1 MLRLILSRI
10 LGGVGVIIAVA
21 TFSFLLLHA
30 APGGPFDAERSLAPQ
45 VQRNIEA
52 RYHLDDPLFTQ
63 YLDYM
68 GGLAQGDFGY
78 SLKRPMSVGEII
90 TTHFPYS
97 LTIGLMAL
105 FVAVGLGVGM
115 GVLAAWRRNT
125 GVDYALMSVAL
136 LGISIPSIVLG
147 PMLVGVFSFG
157 LGWLPPA
164 RIEGPASYVLP
175 ALCLGLIY
183 IGTIARLARGSMLEV
198 LGQDFVRTARAKGLT
213 EGRVVWK
220 HALRLGVV
228 PVVTYLGPATAT
240 LISGSFVIE
249 TIFGVPGLGGFFVEA
264 IVNRD
269 YPVLSGV
276 LVFYVAFLVMLNI
289 AVDVIHGLLDP
300 RIRSS
305 R

>member
-1 MLRLILSRI
+1 MLRLIVSR
-10 LGGVGVIIAVA
+10 LVGGLGVIVAVA

-30 APGGPFDAERSLAPQ
+30 APGGPFDAERALAPQ
-45 VQRNIEA
+45 VKRNIEA
-52 RYHLDDPLFTQ
+52 RYHLDDSLLTQ
-63 YLDYM
+63 YGDYM
-68 GGLAQGDFGY
+68 GNLARGDFGY

-105 FVAVGLGVGM
+105 FIAVGVGGAL

-125 GVDYALMSVAL
+125 GLDYALMTFAL
-136 LGISIPSIVLG
+136 IGISIPSIVLG
-147 PMLVGVFSFG
+147 PLVVAIFSFG

-164 RIEGPASYVLP
+164 RIEGWSSYVLP

-183 IGTIARLARGSMLEV
+183 VGTIARLTRGSMLEV
-198 LGQDFVRTARAKGLT
+198 LSQDFVRTARAKGLG
-213 EGRVVWK
+213 ERRVVWK
-220 HALRLGVV
+220 HALRLGIV

-249 TIFGVPGLGGFFVEA
+249 KMFGVPGLGGFFVEA
-264 IVNRD
+264 IANRD

-276 LVFYVAFLVMLNI
+276 LVFYVAFLVVLNI
-289 AVDVIHGLLDP
+289 VVDVVHGLLDP
-300 RIRSS
+300 RIRGG

>member
-1 MLRLILSRI
+1 MLRLILSRVAGG
-10 LGGVGVIIAVA
+10 LGVLVAVA
-21 TFSFLLLHA
+21 TVSFFLLHA

-52 RYHLDDPLFTQ
+52 RYHLDDPLTTQ
-63 YLDYM
+63 YVDYL
-68 GGLAQGDFGY
+68 GDLAHGDFGY

-90 TTHFPYS
+90 RIHFPYS

-105 FVAVGLGVGM
+105 VFAVGFGVAM
-115 GVLAAWRRNT
+115 GVIAAWRRNT
-125 GVDYALMSVAL
+125 AIDYSLMTFAL
-136 LGISIPSIVLG
+136 LGISVPSIVLG
-147 PMLVGVFSFG
+147 PLLVAVFSFQ
-157 LGWLPPA
+157 LGWLPSA
-164 RIEGPASYVLP
+164 RIEGFTSYILP

-183 IGTIARLARGSMLEV
+183 TGTIARLSRGAMLEI
-198 LGQDFVRTARAKGLT
+198 LGQDFIRTARAKGLT
-213 EGRVVWK
+213 EKAVVAK

-249 TIFGVPGLGGFFVEA
+249 KIFGVPGLGGFFVEA
-264 IVNRD
+264 ITNRD

-276 LVFYVAFLVMLNI
+276 LVFYVAFLVVLNI

-300 RIRSS
+300 RIRGS

>member
-1 MLRLILSRI
+1 MLRLILSR
-10 LGGVGVIIAVA
+10 LAGGIGVIIAVA

-30 APGGPFDAERSLAPQ
+30 APGGPFDAERALAPQ

-52 RYHLDDPLFTQ
+52 RYHLDDSLATQ
-63 YLDYM
+63 YADYM
-68 GGLAQGDFGY
+68 GGLAHGDFGY

-97 LTIGLMAL
+97 LAIGLMAL

-115 GVLAAWRRNT
+115 GVIAAWRRNT
-125 GVDYALMSVAL
+125 GVDYALMSMAL
-136 LGISIPSIVLG
+136 VGISIPSIVLG
-147 PMLVGVFSFG
+147 PILVGIFAFG

-175 ALCLGLIY
+175 AMCLGLIY
-183 IGTIARLARGSMLEV
+183 LGTIARLARGSMLEV

-213 EGRVVWK
+213 ERAVVWK

-249 TIFGVPGLGGFFVEA
+249 KLFGVPGLGGFFVEA

-289 AVDVIHGLLDP
+289 VVDVVHGLLDP
-300 RIRSS
+300 RIRSG

>member
-1 MLRLILSRI
+1 MLRLILSR
-10 LGGVGVIIAVA
+10 LAGGLGVIIAVA
-21 TFSFLLLHA
+21 TCSFLLLHA
-30 APGGPFDAERSLAPQ
+30 APGGPFDAERALAPQ

-52 RYHLDDPLFTQ
+52 RYHLDDSLVTQ
-63 YLDYM
+63 YTDYM

-105 FVAVGLGVGM
+105 FVAVGLGVAM
-115 GVLAAWRRNT
+115 GVIAAWRRNT
-125 GVDYALMSVAL
+125 GVDYALMSLAL
-136 LGISIPSIVLG
+136 VGISIPSIVLG
-147 PMLVGVFSFG
+147 PILVGIFAFG

-164 RIEGPASYVLP
+164 RIEGAASYVLP
-175 ALCLGLIY
+175 AMCLGLIY
-183 IGTIARLARGSMLEV
+183 LGTIARLARGSMLEV

-213 EGRVVWK
+213 ERAVVWK

-249 TIFGVPGLGGFFVEA
+249 KLFGVPGLGGFFVEA

-276 LVFYVAFLVMLNI
+276 LVFYVAFLVVLNI
-289 AVDVIHGLLDP
+289 AVDVVHGLLDP
-300 RIRSS
+300 RIRGA